1 MLFTATGEVGEVKPV
16 FDDAGAGR
24 VMEFDSDRVTG
35 ALVADH
41 PDIIRVLQVWL
52 PEPSL
57 PRTVALPEG
66 KSKRPPRRDVL
77 TCPTSTHVGYVEVG
91 LNTEPH

>member
-41 PDIIRVLQVWL
+41 PDIIRVLQADPGL
-52 PEPSL
+52 AS
-57 PRTVALPEG
+57 RTVVATHSCADGG
-66 KSKRPPRRDVL
+66 KIQTPA
-77 TCPTSTHVGYVEVG
+77 
-91 LNTEPH
+91 